1 MPLPISVG
9 GTKTVNVVELKNLT
23 KDYKVGSLGGGTL
36 RALDHVTLTV
46 GEGELFGLIGP
57 NGAGKTTTLKL
68 LMNLIFPTE
77 GAAVILE
84 KPVGDLEVKAQIGYL
99 PENPYFYDYLT
110 GRELL
115 DYYGQL
121 FGLSRT
127 ERKKRVGDLLER
139 VGLSDAADLQLRRYS
154 KGMVQRVGVAQA
166 LLNRPRVLFL
176 DEPMSGLDPMGRRE
190 MTTLIQELN
199 ESGVTI
205 LFSSHILPDVEAV
218 CDRVA
223 ILNRGK
229 LVKEGRLDE
238 ILDVSVRA
246 VELTVDNLT
255 ESLAKELEPLTRHIR
270 RLGQRVQLELE
281 SENVVDEAIELIRSH
296 DARLI
301 SLSPVKQTLEEY
313 FVKKVSSTQE

>member
-1 MPLPISVG
+1 LEES
-9 GTKTVNVVELKNLT
+9 TVLVVELDHLT
-23 KDYKVGSLGGGTL
+23 KDYKVGSFGGRTL
-36 RALDHVTLTV
+36 RALDHVTLAI

-68 LMNLIFPTE
+68 LMDLIFPND
-77 GAAVILE
+77 GKALILE

-121 FGLSRT
+121 FGLSRP
-127 ERKKRVGDLLER
+127 ERNKRVGELLER

-166 LLNRPRVLFL
+166 VLNRPRVLFL

-190 MTTLIQELN
+190 MTSLIQELN

-205 LFSSHILPDVEAV
+205 LFSSHILPDVEAL

-246 VELTVDNLT
+246 VELMVDSLSEAL
-255 ESLAKELEPLTRHIR
+255 ESELGSLIRNVR
-270 RLGQRVQLELE
+270 RLGQRAQLELE
-281 SENVVDEAIELIRSH
+281 SEGAVDEAIELIRKH
-296 DARLI
+296 NAHLV

-313 FVKKVSSTQE
+313 FVKEVSSALNEKESE